1 MGKGKFYVALDFL
14 VNLGGPWLVY
24 RLVDGSTSTAMA
36 LILSSLPPIAWSL
49 WQLVHSRKLDVIGML
64 VIAGIA
70 ASLVATT
77 LGGNPRLLLVRESF
91 ITGIFGLV
99 FLGSLWFPRPLM
111 FHIVKAT
118 VAKQGIAEAQFAE
131 RWSIPGFRQTFYLM
145 TAVWG
150 TGLIAQ
156 AALQVILA
164 FALSIEQDLVVSP
177 ILGYG
182 FYLVLLGWSFW
193 YGKKRKE
200 KGERWRPWRR
210 NEFQSPDCAAT
221 SPNVERRTSNGSDAR
236 GH

>member
-1 MGKGKFYVALDFL
+1 VSAYRRVGVIALQRAFARFYVALDFL
-14 VNLGGPWLVY
+14 VNLGAPWLVY
-24 RLVDGSTSTAMA
+24 RLVEGSTSTTIA
-36 LILSSLPPIAWSL
+36 LLLSSLPPIIIWSL

-111 FHIVKAT
+111 FHIAKAT

-145 TAVWG
+145 TVVWEA
-150 TGLIAQ
+150 GLIAQ
-156 AALQVILA
+156 MVLQVILA

-182 FYLVLLGWSFW
+182 FCLVLLGWSFW
-193 YGKKRKE
+193 YGKRRRE
-200 KGERWRPWRR
+200 KGERL
-210 NEFQSPDCAAT
+210 AAL
-221 SPNVERRTSNGSDAR
+221 AAK
-236 GH
+236 

>member
-24 RLVDGSTSTAMA
+24 RLVEGSTSVTMA
-36 LILSSLPPIAWSL
+36 LIWSSFPPIFWSL
-49 WQLVHSRKLDVIGML
+49 WQLAYSRKLDVIGIL

-70 ASLVATT
+70 ASLVATM

-118 VAKQGIAEAQFAE
+118 IAKQGIAEAQFAQ

-145 TAVWG
+145 TVIWG
-150 TGLIAQ
+150 AGLIAQ

-164 FALSIEQDLVVSP
+164 FALPIEQDLVVSP
-177 ILGYG
+177 IVGYG

-193 YGKKRKE
+193 YGKRRKE
-200 KGERWRPWRR
+200 KGERLMAG
-210 NEFQSPDCAAT
+210 AAK
-221 SPNVERRTSNGSDAR
+221 
-236 GH
+236 